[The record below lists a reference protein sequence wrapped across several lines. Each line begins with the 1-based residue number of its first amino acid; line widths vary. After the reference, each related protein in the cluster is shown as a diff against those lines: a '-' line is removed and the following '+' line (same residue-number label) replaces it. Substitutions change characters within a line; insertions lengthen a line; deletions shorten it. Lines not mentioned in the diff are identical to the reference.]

1 MFLFRYCVLVLNSA
15 QRRGSS
21 SGAPTARTRRGRVP
35 ALAVSTVRTL
45 MRQTSRRS
53 SPCRA
58 EQLFWPS
65 LRPS

>member
-21 SGAPTARTRRGRVP
+21 SGAPTARTRRVRVP

-45 MRQTSRRS
+45 MRQTTTSLVPRRARSAIFWARVS
-53 SPCRA
+53 S
-58 EQLFWPS
+58 
-65 LRPS
+65 